1 MFGFLKN
8 VFDST
13 IGKVVNSVGQGLG
26 GVLKQFGLDGLVS
39 GLAATLGNIPGFGG
53 MFGGLLRMVPKL
65 LNGQIDLTD
74 AMRVASLFLPP
85 PASAIA
91 SMTDLASLTGAV
103 AGQVGGIDPNSAGGA
118 NLLHLVQNLAFNFA
132 GQEMGSA
139 TIA

>member
-13 IGKVVNSVGQGLG
+13 VGKVVNSIGKGLG
-26 GVLKQFGLDGLVS
+26 GILKQFGLDGLVS
-39 GLAATLGNIPGFGG
+39 GLASQLGMIPGFGG

-91 SMTDLASLTGAV
+91 NMTDLASLTGAV
-103 AGQVGGIDPNSAGGA
+103 AGQVGGIDPSSAGGT
-118 NLLHLVQNLAFNFA
+118 NVLHLVQNLAFGFA

-139 TIA
+139 TVS

>member
-8 VFDST
+8 VFDNT
-13 IGKVVNSVGQGLG
+13 IGKVVNTIGQGIG
-26 GVLKQFGLDGLVS
+26 GILKAVGLDGLVN
-39 GLAATLGNIPGFGG
+39 GLASTLGNIPGFGG

-91 SMTDLASLTGAV
+91 NMTDLASLTGAV
-103 AGQVGGIDPNSAGGA
+103 VNQVGGIDPSSAGGA
-118 NLLHLVQNLAFNFA
+118 NLLHLVQNLAF
-132 GQEMGSA
+132 
-139 TIA
+139 